1 MRFLAAVLLGLY
13 TYVIGLLTLGD
24 TSEVARAF
32 AVTDRFYALTEAQ
45 ANVALFVPAGFLL
58 TILLLRPLL
67 AVAACL
73 VGSMAIEWVQLEYLT
88 TRVADAG
95 DVVHNG
101 LGGFIGA
108 VVAAP
113 LAWLVGRS
121 LRNRRRAAMPPPAQ
135 PVSRAA

>member
-1 MRFLAAVLLGLY
+1 MRILAAVLLGLY
-13 TYVIGLLTLGD
+13 TYVIGLLTLGG
-24 TSEVARAF
+24 TSEVASAF

-58 TILLLRPLL
+58 TIVALRPLL

-73 VGSMAIEWVQLEYLT
+73 VGSIAFEWVQREYLT
-88 TRVADAG
+88 TRVADAS
-95 DVVHNG
+95 DVMHNG
-101 LGGFIGA
+101 LGGLVGA

-121 LRNRRRAAMPPPAQ
+121 LRNRRRAVTPPPAQ